1 MPRCDLAR
9 RLGDPRPR
17 GRTMPPEPAEAV
29 MGVTNS
35 ATGTNAHEIAN
46 AMAHGSPPV
55 ELPSGRGVRALAN
68 APGPR
73 A

>member
-1 MPRCDLAR
+1 
-9 RLGDPRPR
+9 
-17 GRTMPPEPAEAV
+17 MPPEPAEAV